1 MTSSG
6 LTKDIEAPPHE
17 SLLPGPG
24 GKSVVSQLTE
34 ADSSPPECPLH
45 GSRLELT
52 RSLTDF
58 RAGGRWN
65 LAWIESYEKVHR
77 IFGRFGRTT
86 LARWRRRGKPG
97 AGGRVNAFI
106 VDRKE
111 ETMRSSLARAL
122 VATSAIVGIA
132 AGGLAGASAS
142 VAATQPVTKPAVSS
156 QRVSPL
162 AVNNLG
168 LDTAHAKNWQSCL
181 NAWGFNA
188 GTEDGQLGTNSW
200 KAAQRMLNA
209 WGYNAGTV
217 DGIVGT
223 NTIRALQNFLNAVGE
238 NAGTADGIAGPQTR
252 SAFWNYNAT
261 GC

>member
-1 MTSSG
+1 MR
-6 LTKDIEAPPHE
+6 A
-17 SLLPGPG
+17 
-24 GKSVVSQLTE
+24 V
-34 ADSSPPECPLH
+34 
-45 GSRLELT
+45 
-52 RSLTDF
+52 
-58 RAGGRWN
+58 AGGR
-65 LAWIESYEKVHR
+65 A
-77 IFGRFGRTT
+77 
-86 LARWRRRGKPG
+86 
-97 AGGRVNAFI
+97 NAFV

-142 VAATQPVTKPAVSS
+142 VAASQPVTKPAVRS

-168 LDTAHAKNWQSCL
+168 LDTARAKNWQSCL

-200 KAAQRMLNA
+200 KAAQRLLNA
-209 WGYNAGTV
+209 WGYNAGAE

-223 NTIRALQNFLNAVGE
+223 NTIRALQKFLNAVGE
-238 NAGTADGIAGPQTR
+238 NAGTADGIARPQTR
-252 SAFWNYNAT
+252 AAFWNCNAT

>member
-1 MTSSG
+1 
-6 LTKDIEAPPHE
+6 
-17 SLLPGPG
+17 
-24 GKSVVSQLTE
+24 
-34 ADSSPPECPLH
+34 
-45 GSRLELT
+45 
-52 RSLTDF
+52 
-58 RAGGRWN
+58 
-65 LAWIESYEKVHR
+65 LAWTESYEKVHR
-77 IFGRFGRTT
+77 ISGRFERTILT
-86 LARWRRRGKPG
+86 RFAAAQTAG
-97 AGGRVNAFI
+97 AGGRVNAFV
-106 VDRKE
+106 VDREE

-142 VAATQPVTKPAVSS
+142 VAASQPVTKPAVSS
-156 QRVSPL
+156 QRVAPL

-168 LDTAHAKNWQSCL
+168 LNTARAKNWQSCL

-209 WGYNAGTV
+209 WGYNAGTE

-223 NTIRALQNFLNAVGE
+223 NTIRALQKFLNAVGE

-252 SAFWNYNAT
+252 AAFWNYNAT